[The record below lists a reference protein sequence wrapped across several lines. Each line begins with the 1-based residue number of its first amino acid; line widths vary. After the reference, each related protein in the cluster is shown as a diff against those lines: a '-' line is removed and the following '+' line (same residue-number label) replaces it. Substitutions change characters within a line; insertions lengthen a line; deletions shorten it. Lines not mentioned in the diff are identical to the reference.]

1 MVRIGVTGHV
11 RLRPSAHRVI
21 IRDLK
26 RLLRGYAGVHG
37 VTCLAEGADRLFA
50 EAVLA
55 CRGSFEAVL
64 PVPEISA
71 APEEDRN
78 LRALLRFAS
87 DVTKITVPGP
97 PEASYEAASQEV
109 VLRSDLLVA
118 VWDGSDEGLR
128 GGTAETVDFARQQG
142 KDVRIVWPEGALR
155 LPLDR
160 CDPVAPVRAARSAWF
175 GRCVPLWPGETS
187 APAVAAAPK

>member
-11 RLRPSAHRVI
+11 RLQPSAHRVI
-21 IRDLK
+21 ARDLR
-26 RLLRGYAGVHG
+26 RLLRGYPGVHG

-50 EAVLA
+50 EAVMA

-71 APEEDRN
+71 APEEDRS
-78 LRALLRFAS
+78 LRSLLRFAS

-97 PEASYEAASQEV
+97 PEASYTAASHEM
-109 VLRSDLLVA
+109 VLRSDVLVA

-128 GGTAETVDFARQQG
+128 GGTAETVEFARQQG
-142 KDVRIVWPEGALR
+142 REVRVVWPE
-155 LPLDR
+155 LPPDCQEELMST
-160 CDPVAPVRAARSAWF
+160 RSTRSSWL
-175 GRCVPLWPGETS
+175 GRCIPRWPGQAS
-187 APAVAAAPK
+187 APAAIAGSNRAG